1 MASQTAESATQNPE
15 LLQLLT
21 KGVQLLE
28 KQTTTLE
35 KHTLL
40 LEKNTQLLE
49 VNNKLLQKSN
59 SNTASTSEKASI
71 IEWRQCQLGGEASDA
86 ARMTSLF
93 LRGHTTTWGARTRR
107 AILEQIVSKGQVG
120 VVQQRGLY
128 LENDIRRAQLLALVF
143 YKTCCETSEVLYD
156 AFLEHDPRCDEL
168 WPFLPSFR
176 EEMRQEASKRDNE
189 LGDKACG
196 ATPEGGHVKSLE
208 HVFASC
214 QIPSELQAL
223 YNEILPV
230 TRDYKPIHEGIMP
243 ERDASFEEVH
253 TLPEAAKTYFEWAAS
268 NEISSSAD
276 ERVQKTEAIVK
287 WCRHIAAMGKKQK
300 ALKDDEWRENRAKY
314 DWGAQTEKDAIDK
327 AFLERRIKSE
337 FPAYHDI
344 CVKHAASE
352 AAKQAA
358 KEKPE
363 ETAKTNAEGPAAPS
377 EGRA

>member
-1 MASQTAESATQNPE
+1 MASQTAETATQNAE
-15 LLQLLT
+15 VVQLLT
-21 KGVQLLE
+21 RQIQLLE
-28 KQTTTLE
+28 KQTQ
-35 KHTLL
+35 L
-40 LEKNTQLLE
+40 LEKQTELLE
-49 VNNKLLQKSN
+49 ENNTLLKESN
-59 SNTASTSEKASI
+59 SNTASTSEKTSA
-71 IEWRQCQLGGEASDA
+71 IEWRQCQLGGEANDA
-86 ARMTSLF
+86 ARMTSIF
-93 LRGHTTTWGARTRR
+93 LRGHSATWGSKTKRT
-107 AILEQIVSKGQVG
+107 ILEQIVNKGQVA

-128 LENDIRRAQLLALVF
+128 GEKDIRRGELLALVF
-143 YKTCCETSEVLYD
+143 YMTCCKNSEVLYD
-156 AFLEHDPRCDEL
+156 AFAEHDPNCDEL
-168 WPFLPSFR
+168 WPLLPSFR
-176 EEMRQEASKRDNE
+176 REMLQEASKRDNE

-196 ATPEGGHVKSLE
+196 ATAEGDHVSALKQA
-208 HVFASC
+208 FGK
-214 QIPSELQAL
+214 IPSELQAL
-223 YNEILPV
+223 YNEMLPL
-230 TRDYKPIHEGIMP
+230 TRNHKPLPKP
-243 ERDASFEEVH
+243 ERDAGFEEVH

-327 AFLERRIKSE
+327 AFLERRIKAE
-337 FPAYHDI
+337 FPAYHEI